1 MVSHDLKNPLN
12 TIRLLANNLKT
23 ELREDSHDGVETLHS
38 LIQETQRSS
47 AMVEELLDMAALDMG
62 KIALKRVEMDVSA
75 LVAAVVFMQSSSAEQ
90 KEQSITM
97 QLPPECV
104 IKGDEARLRQVIENL
119 ISNAVK
125 FSPHGTKV
133 NVCLTAPDEKGLVR
147 FSVQDE
153 GPGLT
158 DDDKSKVFG
167 HFQKL
172 SARPTGDEHSSGI
185 GLAIVKQI
193 VELHGGHIAVES
205 EVGKGATFVVE
216 LPVQV

>member
-1 MVSHDLKNPLN
+1 
-12 TIRLLANNLKT
+12 
-23 ELREDSHDGVETLHS
+23 
-38 LIQETQRSS
+38 
-47 AMVEELLDMAALDMG
+47 
-62 KIALKRVEMDVSA
+62 
-75 LVAAVVFMQSSSAEQ
+75 MQSSSAEQ

-119 ISNAVK
+119 ISNAIK
-125 FSPHGTKV
+125 FSPHGTKI
-133 NVCLTAPDEKGLVR
+133 NVCLTASDEKGLVR

-216 LPVQV
+216 LPMQV